1 MPRIIVTTDPYQ
13 VPRDTPV
20 LLDEE
25 VCSVHLS
32 THHAASQLLERLE
45 WAIGDAEAAESTG
58 ADRQPSAP
66 KRAQTVSQSARPGT
80 GVPLGV

>member
-45 WAIGDAEAAESTG
+45 WAIGDAEAAERRG
-58 ADRQPSAP
+58 ADRRPSSP
-66 KRAQTVSQSARPGT
+66 RRTQKVPLRARPGT